1 MAKCMF
7 DLLWRTFRQRGIG
20 YTPMR
25 RHRLPRPDGTHF
37 LLRIVANGEDKI
49 HLRRFRFG
57 KLFPAL
63 AAQIPSRQVRHF
75 DQLERF
81 RPHNSRWV
89 ASHAVSGEKWLAFAV
104 KNGLRHDRPGGIPGA
119 QEQHAV
125 VPLHRRRPSDE
136 KARSQSQHVGAQHAS
151 AVFAASLA
159 FVARTNAL
167 INLPSTCGAIAFT
180 SSPFSDKNSRASSTR

>member
-37 LLRIVANGEDKI
+37 LRRIVANGEDKI

-57 KLFPAL
+57 KLCPAL
-63 AAQIPSRQVRHF
+63 AAQVPRRQVRHF

-81 RPHNSRWV
+81 RTHNSRWV
-89 ASHAVSGEKWLAFAV
+89 ASRAVSCEKWLAFAV
-104 KNGLRHDRPGGIPGA
+104 ENSLRHDRPGGISRT
-119 QEQHAV
+119 QKQYV
-125 VPLHRRRPSDE
+125 VACLHCRHLMAE
-136 KARSQSQHVGAQHAS
+136 KARPRRSIATRGS
-151 AVFAASLA
+151 AA
-159 FVARTNAL
+159 
-167 INLPSTCGAIAFT
+167 
-180 SSPFSDKNSRASSTR
+180 

>member
-63 AAQIPSRQVRHF
+63 AAQVPRRQVRHF
-75 DQLERF
+75 DELERF

-89 ASHAVSGEKWLAFAV
+89 ASRAVSGEKWLAFAV

-136 KARSQSQHVGAQHAS
+136 KARSPRSIATRRSATSFRRTAS
-151 AVFAASLA
+151 MQGNHSVLFLCTGNS
-159 FVARTNAL
+159 ARSIMAE
-167 INLPSTCGAIAFT
+167 AI
-180 SSPFSDKNSRASSTR
+180 